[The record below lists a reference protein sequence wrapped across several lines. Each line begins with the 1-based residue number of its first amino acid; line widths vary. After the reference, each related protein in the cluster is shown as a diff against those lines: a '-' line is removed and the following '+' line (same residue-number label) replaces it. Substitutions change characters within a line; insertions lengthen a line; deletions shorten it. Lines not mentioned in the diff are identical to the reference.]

1 MTQTAPEPV
10 AELWTYGG
18 LRVGKDGRRLYA
30 WLDPGGEELLFSR
43 TGRMAVGSQYTVR
56 VTRDGTVTMH
66 GTPEYA
72 GSAADEATRA
82 PCGPRTPW
90 RRPRLEALRAERSAA
105 RRNALDEA
113 LGPLLELAA
122 PLRTTA
128 GRNALAAYV
137 IGKLHSTWGSR

>member
-43 TGRMAVGSQYTVR
+43 TGRMAVGSHYTVR

-72 GSAADEATRA
+72 RAGRGRGDPPLLAGRAHPGADPAGGP
-82 PCGPRTPW
+82 PCRTQ
-90 RRPRLEALRAERSAA
+90 RRPPQRP
-105 RRNALDEA
+105 
-113 LGPLLELAA
+113 G
-122 PLRTTA
+122 
-128 GRNALAAYV
+128 
-137 IGKLHSTWGSR
+137 

>member
-43 TGRMAVGSQYTVR
+43 TGRMAVGSQCTVR

-72 GSAADEATRA
+72 GPAADEATRRSLRA
-82 PCGPRTPW
+82 AHTLAQT
-90 RRPRLEALRAERSAA
+90 RLEALRAERSAA

-113 LGPLLELAA
+113 SPRCWNWPPRCA
-122 PLRTTA
+122 PPPSGTPWPPT
-128 GRNALAAYV
+128 
-137 IGKLHSTWGSR
+137 

>member
-1 MTQTAPEPV
+1 MRAAHTLAQT
-10 AELWTYGG
+10 
-18 LRVGKDGRRLYA
+18 
-30 WLDPGGEELLFSR
+30 
-43 TGRMAVGSQYTVR
+43 
-56 VTRDGTVTMH
+56 
-66 GTPEYA
+66 
-72 GSAADEATRA
+72 
-82 PCGPRTPW
+82 
-90 RRPRLEALRAERSAA
+90 RLEALRAERSAA

>member
-90 RRPRLEALRAERSAA
+90 RRPGWRPSVP
-105 RRNALDEA
+105 N
-113 LGPLLELAA
+113 AA
-122 PLRTTA
+122 PP
-128 GRNALAAYV
+128 AATPWMRPSPRCWNWPPRCAPPP
-137 IGKLHSTWGSR
+137 GGTPWPPT